1 MGPVDSPNLYQAFG
15 LDPMNVTDPFGE
27 SDLGLGLGFFAADVL
42 QKLPCN
48 KAKKLGELVMEQINK
63 DLRAVPE
70 GVDEQHIRDQVNSV
84 LLPPKAVLHLIHEE
98 QRAHQRQ
105 GTGTYCNIAVWHM
118 AGRSTTNPK
127 WEHERPVRSFQL
139 PEAALEVLGRRGK
152 QGLSQ
157 KLANEMYK
165 ALHDNP
171 GPWVKTTPRE
181 AQEIANYGGFA
192 FGVQKNTDGPGHIA
206 AVRPWFA
213 NPQPNDPLI
222 GNVGKTNK
230 DLPASKAFRRNDAAY
245 TEEDYY
251 TERRTRPAIYLKKL
265 LEEEEQKKFE
275 LTIWEGL
282 ATWIA
287 GSGD

>member
-1 MGPVDSPNLYQAFG
+1 
-15 LDPMNVTDPFGE
+15 
-27 SDLGLGLGFFAADVL
+27 
-42 QKLPCN
+42 
-48 KAKKLGELVMEQINK
+48 
-63 DLRAVPE
+63 
-70 GVDEQHIRDQVNSV
+70 
-84 LLPPKAVLHLIHEE
+84 
-98 QRAHQRQ
+98 
-105 GTGTYCNIAVWHM
+105 
-118 AGRSTTNPK
+118 
-127 WEHERPVRSFQL
+127 VRSFRVS
-139 PEAALEVLGRRGK
+139 EAALEVLGRRGK

-165 ALHDNP
+165 ALHDKP

-213 NPQPNDPLI
+213 NPRPDEPLI
-222 GNVGKTNK
+222 GNVGRTNA